1 MMTTGMTTMEI
12 KKINKSKVYHLIYD
26 SRAISKQGIASALQ
40 MGMNTVTQNLKLLE
54 EEGLIERNGYFES
67 TGGRKAQSIRILP
80 RARIS
85 LGIEIL
91 RKTLHI
97 AAVDLYGRILEQE
110 SYPLPFHVSDAYC
123 EKVGQKVNA
132 FTEKYRLPRQQILGA
147 AIAMQGLISTDG
159 TSVSY
164 GRVLDHTGMKL
175 SDFARHIPYP
185 CRLEHDSKAAGYLE
199 TWHQKKF
206 RDSIVVLLNQN
217 LGGAVILDGKVHNG
231 LGMHSGSIEHMCI
244 NPDGPLCYC
253 GERGCLETYCS
264 ADSLERA
271 AGTGIPAFFGQ
282 LRLGTPAF
290 IKIWE
295 DYLRHLAFAICNLN
309 VVLDCYVIISGYLAP
324 YFLPE
329 DLERITH
336 LITDASPY
344 KQQKDFIFLSTHGQL
359 APPVGA
365 ALYYI
370 DEFLHEI

>member
-1 MMTTGMTTMEI
+1 MKTTGMTTMEI

-26 SRAISKQGIASALQ
+26 SRTISKQGIASALE

-54 EEGLIERNGYFES
+54 EEGMIERKGCFES
-67 TGGRKAQSIRILP
+67 TGGRKARAIRILP
-80 RARIS
+80 TARIS

-91 RKTLHI
+91 RKRLHI
-97 AAVDLYGRILEQE
+97 AAVDLYGNILEQE
-110 SYPLPFHVSDAYC
+110 SYTIPFQVSSAYC
-123 EKVGQKVNA
+123 EQVGQKVNA
-132 FTEKYRLPRQQILGA
+132 FTEKYAFSPSRILGA
-147 AIAMQGLISTDG
+147 AIAIQGLISTDG
-159 TSVSY
+159 SSVSY

-199 TWHQKKF
+199 TWHQEKF

-271 AGTGIPAFFGQ
+271 AGTDIPSFFAE
-282 LRLGTPAF
+282 LRLGNPAF
-290 IKIWE
+290 SKIWK
-295 DYLRHLAFAICNLN
+295 DYLRHLAFAVCSLN

-324 YFLPE
+324 FFLPE
-329 DLERITH
+329 DLEH
-336 LITDASPY
+336 LTQMITDISPF
-344 KQQKDFIFLSTHGQL
+344 KQQNDFIFLSSHGQL

-365 ALYYI
+365 AL
-370 DEFLHEI
+370 

>member
-329 DLERITH
+329 DL
-336 LITDASPY
+336 
-344 KQQKDFIFLSTHGQL
+344 
-359 APPVGA
+359 
-365 ALYYI
+365 
-370 DEFLHEI
+370 

>member
-26 SRAISKQGIASALQ
+26 SHTISKQGIASALQ

-67 TGGRKAQSIRILP
+67 TGGRKARAIRILP

-110 SYPLPFHVSDAYC
+110 SYPLPFHVSDPYC

-132 FTEKYRLPRQQILGA
+132 FTEKYKLPRQQILGA
-147 AIAMQGLISTDG
+147 AIAIQGLISTDG

-199 TWHQKKF
+199 TWHQEKF

-271 AGTGIPAFFGQ
+271 AGTDIPAFFRQ

-329 DLERITH
+329 DLVRLTRM
-336 LITDASPY
+336 ITDASPY
-344 KQQKDFIFLSTHGQL
+344 KQQKDFIFLSPHGQL

>member
-1 MMTTGMTTMEI
+1 MKTTGMTTMEI

-26 SRAISKQGIASALQ
+26 SRTISKQGIASALE

-54 EEGLIERNGYFES
+54 EEGMIERKGCFES
-67 TGGRKAQSIRILP
+67 TGGKKARAIRILP
-80 RARIS
+80 TARIS

-91 RKTLHI
+91 RKRLHI
-97 AAVDLYGRILEQE
+97 AAVDLYGNILEQE
-110 SYPLPFHVSDAYC
+110 SYTIPFQVSSAYC
-123 EKVGQKVNA
+123 EQVGQKVNA
-132 FTEKYRLPRQQILGA
+132 FTEKYAFSPSRILGA
-147 AIAMQGLISTDG
+147 AIAIQGLISTDG
-159 TSVSY
+159 SSVSY

-199 TWHQKKF
+199 TWHQEKF

-271 AGTGIPAFFGQ
+271 AGTDIPSFFAE
-282 LRLGTPAF
+282 LRLGNPAF
-290 IKIWE
+290 SKIWK
-295 DYLRHLAFAICNLN
+295 DYLRHLAFAVCSLN

-324 YFLPE
+324 FFLPE
-329 DLERITH
+329 DLELLTQM
-336 LITDASPY
+336 ITDISPF
-344 KQQKDFIFLSTHGQL
+344 KQQKDFIFLSSHGQL

-370 DEFLHEI
+370 DEFLHNM